1 MVAVALPPV
10 DGPGSNAKELIDWLQ
25 ARPEEELVTSAQ
37 ALFEKILHIASQPR
51 SATKDACVKLCGF
64 IQLCAKSS
72 QESLRQWAFREET
85 IKDLFN
91 YYLEWN
97 EKDAHRSMR
106 LALDSVSTLMLQ
118 NPDHQV
124 QLRLKA
130 EFLSTLVSIIARKSM
145 RPVVKS
151 CLSSLTQFL
160 TKGVL
165 GLDDIAR
172 QYVNLRRDLAGQ
184 PTIIVWQSWVA
195 EIFKWMEL
203 HYICPV
209 AGKFLVVTFCMLSS
223 EASSAGEG
231 RDEFNVRVLRTWL
244 ETALSANPDILE
256 SVKNYVFAPMFK
268 SDRRFSFL
276 LLVELNESRP
286 VGNVSS
292 PNADATALLHLAAL
306 EVGKKCSI
314 VDEPSLTGAKPVKD
328 MIILDR
334 RILDR
339 FLIHPSPE
347 VRSFAVSLLITSSTT
362 TRPYSPMAFELL
374 RRHLKSFHSES
385 DPKFRSEILQHAKNM
400 VKRIMSAISVLQKD
414 IDRLSIKHSKVDAN
428 GIPANYHISKGAKQI
443 VNAGETWLRES
454 LRDHKGFFNWYLTF
468 LLQELV
474 PTASYQRH
482 ITALKSLVNVLKLGA
497 EHPGSI
503 EQRIYQ
509 DSQWLR
515 VILDLI
521 MDPFEDVRETAVGL
535 LMLYPADAVRTKST
549 AQREQSSTRPLD
561 TLIEFCLK
569 AADLASRTSRADH
582 SDGAAR
588 SLGLLCAWQ
597 ETFNERLGLLSKTLD
612 ELEEKI
618 SLAEKDLGQ
627 AVMTVPVHGTFA
639 AVRCVWE
646 VLSQSTYSP
655 DELQRLAEA
664 QTRIIGACTRTWDTV
679 SYVLCDDSPEGHLP
693 EELEEIEGLDTKGLL
708 SYSFRATHESSNLL
722 RTIVG
727 NLRSKRSDG
736 YLLPTP
742 EVFKATGDLAYTQL
756 STLRHR
762 GAFSSV
768 SLTFTCCCQNAQHT
782 SIVTAAEN
790 RTLLETWYN
799 GTLTCIST
807 QRSTTRRS
815 AGIPS
820 LMTGILTSNAE
831 SPSFQEVIRSLQRIA
846 AEPARVTETDG
857 SNLPQVHAF
866 NCLKEIFK
874 SSLLSKHAELYLS
887 ECLELAT
894 SSLKSEVWAIRNCAL
909 LLLRS
914 LIDTLF
920 GTTESKSTQETGWDG
935 KTLRL
940 SYTKY
945 SALPPILLSL
955 LQSGEQAMEPGTLAQ
970 SSAAESVFPAL
981 EIIRR
986 AGPPESNRDE
996 LYGYITKY
1004 LGSRQWHVR
1013 EIAAR
1018 TLCSFL
1024 VSGDWLAA
1032 VQGLLHDA
1040 RGSANKLHGTLLT
1053 IKFFLERT
1061 FAETKDEGPLAGI
1074 KHLDSLLA
1082 AFKEDALMCSETLA
1096 AYIEVFNLI
1105 REFTPSE
1112 KSSSLEIHL
1121 ADVVARS
1128 PNSNRFSCDALLNSR
1143 AGTMALRNAAVSRD
1157 LEALQ
1162 QCLFNALQQDI
1173 DTACALI
1180 EAALSIWGQ
1189 TQNWELCNLFLK
1201 ACKYTKVPEARAVA
1215 LTNLAN
1221 LMSASIT
1228 SGKLQDLPPIEDL
1241 ETFQHSLQD
1250 NINPAL
1256 GNAIILASGSIMA
1269 IHALKHNGQMSF
1281 FTFEQRLRSWGR
1293 AIADALHDSNTF
1305 DMRMAAAKSLQSF
1318 VTGLRSAVSTDAAYL
1333 PLLLA
1338 LYMTLVD
1345 DDEEIR
1351 EVGAL
1356 AAAFAMAEG
1365 DARPQ
1370 ALVAVDAVDALLA
1383 WIQRH
1388 FGQTNEFRAYAACR
1402 LVGDPLIAIDIGVQ
1416 DLDAWVPAEEQF
1428 AEALKVDESLF
1439 VVEEQNLFIDEV
1451 RETERWAETFRKIEL
1466 DFDEIEEED
1475 GSIRKVLMMDSSLT
1489 ALKSWTEGALAVVAE
1504 QVVHDDGPLGWASN
1518 PAAFALCHRVLTCGT
1533 VLSEVLGPE
1542 NKTIVTLLLRIQS
1555 VAQNSRLHGLLLS
1568 TLNQSKATHKA

>member
-1 MVAVALPPV
+1 
-10 DGPGSNAKELIDWLQ
+10 
-25 ARPEEELVTSAQ
+25 
-37 ALFEKILHIASQPR
+37 
-51 SATKDACVKLCGF
+51 
-64 IQLCAKSS
+64 
-72 QESLRQWAFREET
+72 
-85 IKDLFN
+85 
-91 YYLEWN
+91 
-97 EKDAHRSMR
+97 
-106 LALDSVSTLMLQ
+106 
-118 NPDHQV
+118 
-124 QLRLKA
+124 
-130 EFLSTLVSIIARKSM
+130 
-145 RPVVKS
+145 
-151 CLSSLTQFL
+151 
-160 TKGVL
+160 
-165 GLDDIAR
+165 
-172 QYVNLRRDLAGQ
+172 
-184 PTIIVWQSWVA
+184 
-195 EIFKWMEL
+195 
-203 HYICPV
+203 
-209 AGKFLVVTFCMLSS
+209 
-223 EASSAGEG
+223 
-231 RDEFNVRVLRTWL
+231 
-244 ETALSANPDILE
+244 
-256 SVKNYVFAPMFK
+256 
-268 SDRRFSFL
+268 
-276 LLVELNESRP
+276 
-286 VGNVSS
+286 
-292 PNADATALLHLAAL
+292 
-306 EVGKKCSI
+306 
-314 VDEPSLTGAKPVKD
+314 

-347 VRSFAVSLLITSSTT
+347 VRSFAVSLLITSSSTT
-362 TRPYSPMAFELL
+362 KPYSSMAFELL
-374 RRHLKSFHSES
+374 RRHLRSFHA
-385 DPKFRSEILQHAKNM
+385 DPDAKFRSEILQHAKNM
-400 VKRIMSAISVLQKD
+400 VKRILSAISVLQKD
-414 IDRLSIKHSKVDAN
+414 INRLTIKHSKVDEN
-428 GIPANYHISKGAKQI
+428 GKPANYHISKGAKQI

-454 LRDHKGFFNWYLTF
+454 LRVHEDFFNWYLNF

-497 EHPGSI
+497 DSPSFI

-509 DSQWLR
+509 DTQWLR

-521 MDPFEDVRETAVGL
+521 MDPFDDVRETAVGL
-535 LMLYPADAVRTKST
+535 LMLFPTDAVRNKLVH
-549 AQREQSSTRPLD
+549 EEDQSLTRPLD
-561 TLIEFCLK
+561 TLGQFCVR

-582 SDGAAR
+582 SDGVAR

-597 ETFNERLGLLSKTLD
+597 ETFDERLGLLSITLN
-612 ELEEKI
+612 ELEQKI
-618 SLAEKDLGQ
+618 LMAEKDLGQ
-627 AVMTVPVHGTFA
+627 AVMTIPVHGTFA
-639 AVRCVWE
+639 AIRCIWE
-646 VLSQSTYSP
+646 VLSQSTYSS

-664 QTRIIGACTRTWDTV
+664 QTRIVGVCKRIWDIV

-722 RTIVG
+722 RTVVG
-727 NLRSKRSDG
+727 NLRSNRTDG

-742 EVFKATGDLAYTQL
+742 EVFRAAGNLAFAQL

-768 SLTFTCCCQNAQHT
+768 SLTFTCCCQNAQHP
-782 SIVTAAEN
+782 SIISAVEN
-790 RTLLETWYN
+790 RSLLATWYQ
-799 GTLTCIST
+799 GTLSCIVT

-820 LMTGILTSNAE
+820 LMTGILTSNAD
-831 SPSFQEVIRSLQRIA
+831 SPSFQEVMRTLQRIA

-945 SALPPILLSL
+945 SALPPILLNL
-955 LQSGEQAMEPGTLAQ
+955 LQSGEQAMEPGTLSQ

-1032 VQGLLHDA
+1032 VKNLMKDS
-1040 RGSANKLHGTLLT
+1040 RGSANRLHGTFLT

-1061 FAETKDEGPLAGI
+1061 VADAINEDTLGESCLPVRYGTLVLIEPLAGI
-1074 KHLDSLLA
+1074 KQLDAVMA
-1082 AFKEDALMCSETLA
+1082 AFKEDALMCSETMA
-1096 AYIEVFNLI
+1096 AYIEASNLI
-1105 REFTPSE
+1105 WEITNSE
-1112 KSSSLEIHL
+1112 QSLSHEAYL
-1121 ADVVARS
+1121 TDVMARS
-1128 PNSNRFSCDALLNSR
+1128 PKGSRFTSDALLNNR
-1143 AGTMALRNAAVSRD
+1143 TGIMTLRNAAVSQD
-1157 LEALQ
+1157 LGALQ
-1162 QCLFNALQQDI
+1162 RCLFNAFEQDI

-1180 EAALSIWGQ
+1180 EAIPSIWGQ
-1189 TQNWELCNLFLK
+1189 TQSRELCNFFFE

-1215 LTNLAN
+1215 LTYLAN
-1221 LMSASIT
+1221 LMSSSIG
-1228 SGKLQDLPPIEDL
+1228 SGHFHDLPPAEDL

-1256 GNAIILASGSIMA
+1256 GNAIILASGSIMV

-1281 FTFEQRLRSWGR
+1281 FTFEQRLRAWGKT
-1293 AIADALHDSNTF
+1293 IAEGLHDSNTF

-1318 VTGLRSAVSTDAAYL
+1318 MTGLRAAVSTDAAYL
-1333 PLLLA
+1333 PILLA
-1338 LYMTLVD
+1338 LYTALVD

-1356 AAAFAMAEG
+1356 ATAFAMAEDG
-1365 DARPQ
+1365 ASPQ
-1370 ALVAVDAVDALLA
+1370 PLVAVDAADALLA
-1383 WIQRH
+1383 WIQQH
-1388 FGQTNEFRAYAACR
+1388 FGQTNEFRAYVACR
-1402 LVGDPLIAIDIGVQ
+1402 LVGDPLVAIDIGVQ
-1416 DLDAWVPAEEQF
+1416 DLDAWIPAEEQF
-1428 AEALKVDESLF
+1428 VKALAVDESLF

-1451 RETERWAETFRKIEL
+1451 RETERWAGTFRKLEH
-1466 DFDEIEEED
+1466 DFDEIQQED
-1475 GSIRKVLMMDSSLT
+1475 GNTRRALMMDSSLSSF
-1489 ALKSWTEGALAVVAE
+1489 KSWTEKALAVLAE
-1504 QVVHDDGPLGWASN
+1504 QVAHDDGPLGWASN
-1518 PAAFALCHRVLTCGT
+1518 PAAFALCHRVLVCGS

-1542 NKTIVTLLLRIQS
+1542 NKTIAALLQRIQG
-1555 VAQNSRLHGLLLS
+1555 AGHKSRLHGLLLS
-1568 TLNQSKATHKA
+1568 TLD

>member
-1 MVAVALPPV
+1 MAAITLPKV

-37 ALFEKILHIASQPR
+37 ALFEEILQIASQPR

-64 IQLCAKSS
+64 VQLCAKSS
-72 QESLRQWAFREET
+72 QGPLRQWAFREET
-85 IKDLFN
+85 TKDLFN

-106 LALDSVSTLMLQ
+106 LALDLVSTLMLQ

-124 QLRLKA
+124 QLSLKA
-130 EFLSTLVSIIARKSM
+130 EFLAILVSIVARKSM

-151 CLSSLTQFL
+151 CMSSLTQFL
-160 TKGVL
+160 TKGVFNL
-165 GLDDIAR
+165 NDIVR
-172 QYVNLRRDLAGQ
+172 QYVSLRRDLAEN
-184 PTIIVWQSWVA
+184 PTITIWQSWVA

-209 AGKFLVVTFCMLSS
+209 AGKLLVVTFSILSS
-223 EASSAGEG
+223 EASSTDTGSA
-231 RDEFNVRVLRTWL
+231 EFNVRVLRIWL
-244 ETALSANPDILE
+244 ETALSADPDILE

-268 SDRRFSFL
+268 SDRRLSFSL
-276 LLVELNESRP
+276 LEELNTSRP
-286 VGNVSS
+286 GDKAIS
-292 PNADATALLHLAAL
+292 PDANATALLHLAAL
-306 EVGKKCSI
+306 EVGKKASI
-314 VDEPSLTGAKPVKD
+314 VDEPSLTGAKSAKD

-334 RILDR
+334 QILDR

-347 VRSFAVSLLITSSTT
+347 VRSFAASLLITSSST

-374 RRHLKSFHSES
+374 KRHLRSFHA
-385 DPKFRSEILQHAKNM
+385 DPDAKFRSEILQHSKNM

-414 IDRLSIKHSKVDAN
+414 ISRLTIKHSKVDAN

-454 LRDHKGFFNWYLTF
+454 LRDHEDFFSWYLKF

-482 ITALKSLVNVLKLGA
+482 ITALKNLVNVLKLGA
-497 EHPGSI
+497 DSPSSI
-503 EQRIYQ
+503 EQRLYQ
-509 DSQWLR
+509 DTQWLR
-515 VILDLI
+515 IILDRV
-521 MDPFEDVRETAVGL
+521 MDPFDDVRETAVGL
-535 LMLYPADAVRTKST
+535 LMLFPVDAVRNNLF
-549 AQREQSSTRPLD
+549 QEGDQPPTRPVD
-561 TLIEFCLK
+561 TLTTFCLK

-597 ETFNERLGLLSKTLD
+597 KTFDDRFGLLSKTLS

-618 SLAEKDLGQ
+618 MMAEKDLGQ

-639 AVRCVWE
+639 AIRCIWE
-646 VLSQSTYSP
+646 VMSQSSYSP
-655 DELQRLAEA
+655 DELRRLAEA
-664 QTRIIGACTRTWDTV
+664 QTRIIDVCTRIWNTV

-727 NLRSKRSDG
+727 NLRSNRTDG

-742 EVFKATGDLAYTQL
+742 EVFRAAGNLAFTQL

-768 SLTFTCCCQNAQHT
+768 SLTFTCCCQNAQHP
-782 SIVTAAEN
+782 SIVAAAEN
-790 RTLLETWYN
+790 RILLETWYQ
-799 GTLTCIST
+799 GTLSCISS

-820 LMTGILTSNAE
+820 LMTGILTSNTD
-831 SPSFQEVIRSLQRIA
+831 SPSFQSVIRTLQRIA

-945 SALPPILLSL
+945 AALPPILLSL
-955 LQSGEQAMEPGTLAQ
+955 LQSGEQAMEPGTLTQ

-986 AGPPESNRDE
+986 AGPPESNREE
-996 LYGYITKY
+996 LYGYITNY
-1004 LGSRQWHVR
+1004 LGSRNWHVR

-1032 VQGLLHDA
+1032 VQGLLEDS
-1040 RGSANKLHGTLLT
+1040 RGSANRLHGTFLT

-1061 FAETKDEGPLAGI
+1061 ISEAKEEGILAGV
-1074 KHLDSLLA
+1074 KRLESA
-1082 AFKEDALMCSETLA
+1082 MTAFEKDALMCSETMA
-1096 AYIEVFNLI
+1096 AYIEISNLI
-1105 REFTPSE
+1105 WEIITPE
-1112 KSSSLEIHL
+1112 QNSSHEVRLEYIT
-1121 ADVVARS
+1121 ARS
-1128 PNSNRFSCDALLNSR
+1128 PKGSRFKSNALLNNR
-1143 AGTMALRNAAVSRD
+1143 TGMMALQKATVSQD

-1162 QCLFNALQQDI
+1162 NCLFDALEQDI
-1173 DTACALI
+1173 DTACALV
-1180 EAALSIWGQ
+1180 EATPSIWGQ
-1189 TQNWELCNLFLK
+1189 SQRRGLCNVFLK
-1201 ACKYTKVPEARAVA
+1201 VCKHTKVPEARAAA

-1221 LMSASIT
+1221 LMSSSIAS
-1228 SGKLQDLPPIEDL
+1228 GHLDDLPPAEEL

-1256 GNAIILASGSIMA
+1256 GNAILLASGSIMA
-1269 IHALKHNGQMSF
+1269 ILALKHNGQMSF
-1281 FTFEQRLRSWGR
+1281 FTFEQRLRSWGK

-1305 DMRMAAAKSLQSF
+1305 DMRMAAAQSLQSF
-1318 VTGLRSAVSTDAAYL
+1318 VTGLRSAVNTEAAYL

-1338 LYMTLVD
+1338 LYTTLVD

-1356 AAAFAMAEG
+1356 AAAFAMAEEG
-1365 DARPQ
+1365 ASPQ
-1370 ALVAVDAVDALLA
+1370 PLVAVDAADALLA
-1383 WIQRH
+1383 WVQRH
-1388 FGQTNEFRAYAACR
+1388 FGRTNEFRAYVACR
-1402 LVGDPLIAIDIGVQ
+1402 LVGDPLVAIDIGVQ
-1416 DLDAWVPAEEQF
+1416 DLDAWAPAEDQF
-1428 AEALKVDESLF
+1428 VKALMVDESLF
-1439 VVEEQNLFIDEV
+1439 VVEEQNLFVDEV
-1451 RETERWAETFRKIEL
+1451 RETERWAETFGKSEF
-1466 DFDEIEEED
+1466 DFDEIEAED
-1475 GSIRKVLMMDSSLT
+1475 GSIIRVLMMDSSLS
-1489 ALKSWTEGALAVVAE
+1489 ALKGWTEKALIVMAE
-1504 QVVHDDGPLGWASN
+1504 QVAHNDGPLGWASN
-1518 PAAFALCHRVLTCGT
+1518 PAAFSLCHRVLTCGR
-1533 VLSEVLGPE
+1533 VLSELPGPE
-1542 NKTIVTLLLRIQS
+1542 NKTIVALLQRIE
-1555 VAQNSRLHGLLLS
+1555 AAGHKSRLHGLLLS
-1568 TLNQSKATHKA
+1568 TLK